1 VIKLKRVTAAC
12 KLRPLAAAILA
23 VLLAGCPSAPRQP
36 APAPA
41 PSAPSAPAVE
51 REGRPFAISGAES
64 LLAVLVYRG
73 GALARV
79 GHNHVVASHNLS
91 GMAWV
96 AEDITRS
103 SFDVRVPVNDLVIDE
118 TQLRV
123 QEGADFPPEVPE
135 SAKQGTRTNMLGA
148 ALLDGATYPEVRLQS
163 ESIEKTAEGLRAQ
176 VRVSVRDQTRSL
188 VVPLTYELANDEL
201 RVQGQVGLKQTDLGL
216 TPFSALGGA
225 MRVQDE
231 IEVRF
236 RLLARPAPAP

>member
-1 VIKLKRVTAAC
+1 MFKLKRVTATC
-12 KLRPLAAAILA
+12 KLRPVAAAILS
-23 VLLAGCPSAPRQP
+23 LLLVGCPSAPRQP
-36 APAPA
+36 VPP
-41 PSAPSAPAVE
+41 PVSVPSAPAVE

-79 GHNHVVASHNLS
+79 GHNHVVASHNLN
-91 GMAWV
+91 GTAWV

-103 SFDVRVPVNDLVIDE
+103 SFEVRVPVNDLVIDE
-118 TQLRV
+118 AQLRI
-123 QEGADFPPEVPE
+123 QEGAEFPPEVPE
-135 SAKQGTRTNMLGA
+135 SAKEGTRTNMLGA
-148 ALLDGATYPEVRLQS
+148 ALLDGASYPEVLLQS
-163 ESIEKTAEGLRAQ
+163 ESIQRTAEGLRAQ
-176 VRVSVRDQTRSL
+176 VRVTVRDQVRSL
-188 VVPLTYELANDEL
+188 VVPLNYELTNDEL
-201 RVQGQVGLKQTDLGL
+201 RVTGQMGLKQSDLGL

>member
-12 KLRPLAAAILA
+12 KLRPLAAAILT
-23 VLLAGCPSAPRQP
+23 VLLTGCPSAPRQP
-36 APAPA
+36 EPSPAV
-41 PSAPSAPAVE
+41 PSAPGVA
-51 REGRPFAISGAES
+51 REGRPYAISGAES

-79 GHNHVVASHNLS
+79 GHNHVVASHNLN
-91 GMAWV
+91 GTAWV
-96 AEDITRS
+96 ADEITRS
-103 SFDVRVPVNDLVIDE
+103 SFEVRVPVNDLVIDE
-118 TQLRV
+118 TQLRM
-123 QEGADFPPEVPE
+123 QEGPDFPPEVPE
-135 SAKQGTRTNMLGA
+135 SAKEGTRTNMLGT
-148 ALLDGATYPEVRLQS
+148 ALLDGGSYPEVLLQS
-163 ESIEKTAEGLRAQ
+163 ESIETTAEGLRAQ
-176 VRVSVRDQTRSL
+176 VRVTVRGQTRSL